1 MRWISA
7 RSFTAGIRSQ
17 LCPSVAGPGSLLT
30 LLDTSL
36 LVAALT
42 NEPETGRMQAWLGE
56 QGLGRRAISAGVFT
70 EFRPFHETADRTDR
84 GRSSCGGPGD
94 VLSAK
99 HEQLHHSGYIGLA
112 IPHRRPLAD
121 HTPPGGGRT
130 KEYRRAK

>member
-7 RSFTAGIRSQ
+7 RSFTVGIRSQ

-70 EFRPFHETADRTDR
+70 EFSAALSTKLRTGQIEAAHR
-84 GRSSCGGPGD
+84 AAVLAMFSRLSTSSFTIL
-94 VLSAK
+94 VI
-99 HEQLHHSGYIGLA
+99 SGLQFRIAARWPTTL
-112 IPHRRPLAD
+112 P
-121 HTPPGGGRT
+121 
-130 KEYRRAK
+130 